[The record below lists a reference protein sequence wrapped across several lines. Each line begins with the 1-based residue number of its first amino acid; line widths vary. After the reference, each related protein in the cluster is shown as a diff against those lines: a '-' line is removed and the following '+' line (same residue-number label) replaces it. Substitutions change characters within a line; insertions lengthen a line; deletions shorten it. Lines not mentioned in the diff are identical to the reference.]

1 MEKRNTPNVPLLNP
15 SQFDDY
21 IFADWKPLVSG
32 FYDKFHIA
40 RVENYKNHLRI
51 PLQPHR
57 RSVFF
62 FIFITK
68 GLAVRSKGLTLYD
81 VRQNHFFCLPANEIT
96 SLEGVD
102 EDTEGFYCHFLPEI
116 FNQPFIKTDV
126 AKDFPFFQFT
136 GEPLVQVQESERIVK
151 LLEIL
156 EKEYSINDNERF
168 DLIPM
173 YLMALFSELKHLA
186 QPAEQ
191 NNKNAATF
199 ITQRYKNALSEF
211 IYEKKTVQEF
221 SEYLAISPNHLHKC
235 VKATIGKSAHEL
247 LEDMR
252 ILEAK
257 VLLKQTNMS
266 IGEIAFKLGRFDPS
280 DFSRFFKSKTSM
292 TPREY
297 RQFEID

>member
-1 MEKRNTPNVPLLNP
+1 MEKGNTSKIPLLNP

-21 IFADWKPLVSG
+21 IFADWKPMVSG

-40 RVENYKNHLRI
+40 RVESYKTHMRI

-57 RSVFF
+57 RSVYF

-68 GLAVRSKGLTLYD
+68 GLAVRSKGLTFYD
-81 VRQNHFFCLPANEIT
+81 VKPNHFFCLPANEIT
-96 SLEGVD
+96 SLERVD

-136 GEPLVQVQESERIVK
+136 GEPLVEVKEPERIVR

-156 EKEYSINDNERF
+156 EKEYKNNDNERF

-173 YLMALFSELKHLA
+173 YLMTLFSELKHLA
-186 QPAEQ
+186 QPIQQ
-191 NNKNAATF
+191 NTKNAATF

-211 IYEKKTVQEF
+211 IYEKKSVQEF
-221 SEYLAISPNHLHKC
+221 SEYLSVSPNHLHKC

-257 VLLKQTNMS
+257 VLLKQTAMS

-280 DFSRFFKSKTSM
+280 DFSRFFKSKTNM
-292 TPREY
+292 TPRQY
-297 RQFEID
+297 RQLRID

>member
-1 MEKRNTPNVPLLNP
+1 MEKRNTSPVPLLNP

-21 IFADWKPLVSG
+21 IFADWKPMVSG

-40 RVENYKNHLRI
+40 RVESYKTHMRI

-57 RSVFF
+57 RSVYF

-68 GLAVRSKGLTLYD
+68 GLAVRSKGLTFYE
-81 VRQNHFFCLPANEIT
+81 VKPNNFFCLPANEIT
-96 SLEGVD
+96 SLETVD

-116 FNQPFIKTDV
+116 FNQPFIKADI

-136 GEPLVQVQESERIVK
+136 GDPLVEVREQERIIT

-156 EKEYSINDNERF
+156 EKEYGRNDNERF

-173 YLMALFSELKHLA
+173 YLMTLFSELKHLA
-186 QPAEQ
+186 PPAQQ
-191 NNKNAATF
+191 NAKNAATF

-211 IYEKKTVQEF
+211 IYEKKSVQEF
-221 SEYLAISPNHLHKC
+221 SEYLSVSPNHLHKC

-257 VLLKQTNMS
+257 VLLKQTSMS
-266 IGEIAFKLGRFDPS
+266 IGEIAFKLGGFDPS
-280 DFSRFFKSKTSM
+280 DFSRFFKSKTNM
-292 TPREY
+292 TPRGY
-297 RQFEID
+297 RQLKD

>member
-1 MEKRNTPNVPLLNP
+1 MEKRNNSKIPLLNP

-21 IFADWKPLVSG
+21 IFADWKPTISG

-40 RVENYKNHLRI
+40 RVESYKEHLRI

-57 RSVFF
+57 RSVYF

-68 GLAVRSKGLTLYD
+68 GMATRSKGLTCYD
-81 VRQNHFFCLPANEIT
+81 VKPNHFFCLPANEIT
-96 SLEGVD
+96 SFEGVED
-102 EDTEGFYCHFLPEI
+102 DTEGFYCHFLPEI

-136 GEPLVQVQESERIVK
+136 GEPLIEVQEPERIIRI
-151 LLEIL
+151 LEIL
-156 EKEYSINDNERF
+156 EKEYGRNDNERF

-173 YLMALFSELKHLA
+173 YLMTLFSELKHMA
-186 QPAEQ
+186 QPTAQ
-191 NNKNAATF
+191 NAKNAATF

-211 IYEKKTVQEF
+211 IYEKKSVQEF
-221 SEYLAISPNHLHKC
+221 SEYLSISPNHLHKC

-257 VLLKQTNMS
+257 VLLKQTSMS

-280 DFSRFFKSKTSM
+280 DFSRFFKTKTTL
-292 TPREY
+292 TPRQY
-297 RQFEID
+297 RQLEN